1 FQSGLGFFF
10 TFQVC
15 LILGILGRCF
25 SQHIGKQC
33 RDRWNNH
40 LNPEINK
47 GAWTKE
53 EDEVLIS
60 AHAVYGNKWAEM
72 AKLLPGRLENSIKNR

>member
-1 FQSGLGFFF
+1 M
-10 TFQVC
+10 
-15 LILGILGRCF
+15 
-25 SQHIGKQC
+25 
-33 RDRWNNH
+33 
-40 LNPEINK
+40 NPEINK

-72 AKLLPGRLENSIKNR
+72 AKLLPGRYI